1 MLALTR
7 GVLRLTAALV
17 LLLAWVAPG
26 HAEGNMPIFVLHSY
40 SQEYPW
46 TKRQH
51 EGFMRKLEAVV
62 PGPIAASVEYLDTK
76 RVPYSAAYADLVAG
90 HLARKYAGFE
100 PKLIYVT
107 DDNALLFAL
116 AHLTQIFP
124 KVPIFFSGVNDYGMR
139 QRIDPRQVTGVFE
152 KKEIAPNLEL
162 MRHLDP
168 GVRDI
173 LVVGDASETYQSI
186 RRDVAAELAREPDIR
201 AQFVSSGRIEQ
212 LVASLQGRRE
222 RFVFLTTL
230 GSMADA
236 RGRSLTLPETIAAI
250 VKAGRFIIVS
260 MEDVYLYPGVLGGYV
275 TSGHKQGAAA
285 AELGARYLAGTAVA
299 AIHPVAS
306 SANEYVIDG
315 GELEQLGLALPP
327 EIAARATI
335 LNPRP
340 AFFERNL
347 KLIVPL
353 LYAVALLFVL
363 SLTASLVVVM
373 RKNRLIARRSGDLEA
388 QVALTNDVKQNLVR
402 AQRIAGIGS
411 WEWTPGGNAITWSEG
426 LYAIL
431 GRDLTLPPPTFET
444 LPRFY
449 TPESWERLGA
459 AIARTLEMGAPY
471 ELELE
476 MIRADASA
484 VWTLTRGEAV
494 RGADGAVVKLRG
506 TVHDIDARKAAEAKI
521 LRLSNLYAALSQCNQ
536 LVMHCATEQE
546 LFEQLCRAVVNVG
559 GMKLAWIGLVDQ
571 ASKRINPV
579 ASHGDVSGYVE
590 GLEVSVDPLKP
601 TGRGPAGTAIRE
613 NGPRWCQDFL
623 HDPATAAWHE
633 RARNAGWR
641 AAAAIPL
648 HRLGIAVGALSI
660 YSSEV
665 GAFDEAV
672 RKLLSEMAANISF
685 ALDSFTHEARR
696 RVAEKTLLES
706 EHRLSA
712 VFRASPLGIVVS
724 RVADGRIFDVNE
736 AALRLYGYRRE
747 EVIGRT
753 VAELGT
759 YVNPAQREALV
770 RQLREHGGADRF
782 LIDFRRKSGELGVME
797 ASCRTIELQGEQC
810 LVAIMVDIGERI
822 RAEQERVELEA
833 QFQQAQKMDSVGR
846 LAGGVAHDFNNML
859 TVILGNVALAM
870 ERVEPTQALYT
881 DLSEIRNAANRS
893 ADLTRQ
899 LLAFARK
906 QTVAPKVLDLN
917 ETVPGILKM
926 LQRLI
931 GEDIHL
937 TWQPGVN
944 LWSVMIDPSQ
954 IDQIL
959 ANLCINARDAI
970 AGVGHIVIET
980 ENSSIDEDFCADH
993 AGFVPGEYVRLTVS
1007 DDGRGIEKEVLAH
1020 IFEPFFTTKEA
1031 GEGTGLGLATVYG
1044 AVKQNNGFIN
1054 VYSEPDSGSRFTI
1067 YLPRHASTAEQEQT
1081 AGAAGTLERGKE
1093 TVLLVEDEPSI
1104 LKLATRVLARQGYAV
1119 LPANTPGEAIRL
1131 AGEHGGAIQL
1141 LMTDVVMP
1149 EMNGRDLAM
1158 KLLSL
1163 YPGLKVLF
1171 MSGYT
1176 ASIILNQGVL
1186 DQGVHFIQKPF
1197 SVEDLAAKVREVL
1210 DGE

>member
-7 GVLRLTAALV
+7 GALRLAAL
-17 LLLAWVAPG
+17 LLFLAWVAPS
-26 HAEGNMPIFVLHSY
+26 HAGGNIPIFVLHSY

-51 EGFMRKLEAVV
+51 EGFMRKLEAMV
-62 PGPIAASVEYLDTK
+62 PGAIAASVEYLDTK

-116 AHLTQIFP
+116 AHLTRIFP
-124 KVPIFFSGVNDYGMR
+124 EVPIFFSGINDYGMR
-139 QRIDPRQVTGVFE
+139 QKIDPRRVTGVFE
-152 KKEIAPNLEL
+152 KKEIAPNLAL

-186 RRDVAAELAREPDIR
+186 RSDVAAELAREPDIR

-212 LVASLQGRRE
+212 LVASLQGRKE

-230 GSMADA
+230 GAMADA

-250 VKAGRFIIVS
+250 VKAGRFVIIS

-285 AELGARYLAGTAVA
+285 ELGARYLAGSAVA
-299 AIHPVAS
+299 AINPVGS
-306 SANEYVIDG
+306 GANEYVIDG

-327 EIAARATI
+327 DIAGRATI

-340 AFFERNL
+340 AFLERNL
-347 KLIVPL
+347 KLIVPS
-353 LYAVALLFVL
+353 LYAFALLFVL
-363 SLTASLVVVM
+363 SLAASLFVVM
-373 RKNRLIARRSGDLEA
+373 RKNRQIARRSRDIEA
-388 QVALTNDVKQNLVR
+388 QVALTNEAKQNLVG

-411 WEWTPGGNAITWSEG
+411 WEWQPGGNAITWSEG
-426 LYAIL
+426 LYAVL
-431 GRDLTLPPPTFET
+431 GRDLTLPAPTFET
-444 LPRFY
+444 LPQFY
-449 TPESWERLGA
+449 TPDSWERLAA
-459 AIARTLEMGAPY
+459 AIARALEMGAPY

-476 MIRADASA
+476 MIRADATA

-506 TVHDIDARKAAEAKI
+506 TVHDIGARKAAEAKI

-559 GMKLAWIGLVDQ
+559 GMKLAWIGLVDH
-571 ASKRINPV
+571 ASKRIKPV
-579 ASHGDVSGYVE
+579 ASYGDVSGYVA

-623 HDPATAAWHE
+623 HDPSTAAWHE
-633 RARNAGWR
+633 RARSAGWR

-648 HRLGIAVGALSI
+648 HRMGIAVGALSI
-660 YSSEV
+660 YSPEV

-685 ALDSFTHEARR
+685 ALDSYTHEAQRK
-696 RVAEKTLLES
+696 VAEMTLRDS
-706 EHRLSA
+706 EQRLSA
-712 VFRASPLGIVVS
+712 VFHASPLGIVVS

-736 AALRLYGYRRE
+736 AALRLFGYARE
-747 EVIGRT
+747 EVIGHT
-753 VAELGT
+753 AAELGA
-759 YVNPAQREALV
+759 YANAAQRETLMQ
-770 RQLREHGGADRF
+770 QLIEHGAADRF
-782 LIDFRRKSGELGVME
+782 LIDFRRKSGELGAME
-797 ASCRTIELQGEQC
+797 VSCRTIELQGEKC
-810 LVAIMVDIGERI
+810 IVAMMVDIGERI
-822 RAEQERVELEA
+822 RAEKERAELEA
-833 QFQQAQKMDSVGR
+833 QFQQAQKMESVGR

-870 ERVEPTQALYT
+870 ERVDPAQPLHT

-937 TWQPGVN
+937 AWQPGVN

-980 ENSSIDEDFCADH
+980 ENSTIDADFCRPCRVRARGVCPARGERRRPRH
-993 AGFVPGEYVRLTVS
+993 RERSAGPYLRAVLHHQRSRRGNRARAGHRVR
-1007 DDGRGIEKEVLAH
+1007 RGQAEQRLHQCLQRA
-1020 IFEPFFTTKEA
+1020 
-1031 GEGTGLGLATVYG
+1031 GLG
-1044 AVKQNNGFIN
+1044 
-1054 VYSEPDSGSRFTI
+1054 
-1067 YLPRHASTAEQEQT
+1067 
-1081 AGAAGTLERGKE
+1081 
-1093 TVLLVEDEPSI
+1093 
-1104 LKLATRVLARQGYAV
+1104 
-1119 LPANTPGEAIRL
+1119 
-1131 AGEHGGAIQL
+1131 
-1141 LMTDVVMP
+1141 
-1149 EMNGRDLAM
+1149 
-1158 KLLSL
+1158 
-1163 YPGLKVLF
+1163 
-1171 MSGYT
+1171 
-1176 ASIILNQGVL
+1176 
-1186 DQGVHFIQKPF
+1186 
-1197 SVEDLAAKVREVL
+1197 
-1210 DGE
+1210 